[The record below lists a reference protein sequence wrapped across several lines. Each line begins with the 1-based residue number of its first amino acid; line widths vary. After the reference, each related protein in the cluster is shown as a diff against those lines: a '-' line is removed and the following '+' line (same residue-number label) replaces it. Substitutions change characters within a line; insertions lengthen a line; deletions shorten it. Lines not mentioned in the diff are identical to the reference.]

1 MSGGGHGSDRE
12 VTIVVKRGV
21 EAKNYGDVR
30 RFLVHIVVYVC
41 LHISVSSCCVLSEAS
56 AEL

>member
-1 MSGGGHGSDRE
+1 MTGGGHGSDRE

-30 RFLVHIVVYVC
+30 RFLVHIVA
-41 LHISVSSCCVLSEAS
+41 LTH
-56 AEL
+56 